1 MLIQQIRN
9 EMKMNGYTVP
19 QKTRKSPFVIGGI
32 RLTEDSLQSSMQTC
46 FGGAEGVVCYPRVP
60 PSSLLYIKMFP
71 IWRQWKSHNSLEK
84 CDQNHFFLKN
94 YVILLI

>member
-60 PSSLLYIKMFP
+60 PPVFCTLRCSRFGVNGNHI
-71 IWRQWKSHNSLEK
+71 ILEK
-84 CDQNHFFLKN
+84 NVIRITFF
-94 YVILLI
+94 